1 MEDPEQKILTALVAG
16 AALEAPAS
24 VKEAYRD
31 LKLLL
36 IDRSKFESDIED
48 AIESVEQKPESEA
61 RRSVLAEEIESS
73 GAFHDHE
80 VNLRAADLIDEAIR
94 GGLIQTGRDGTRSVR
109 TGAGI
114 ITINPQTVA
123 GGSGSQISG
132 GSLYGDAFSR
142 EFTRQWKAL
151 VRESDD

>member
-1 MEDPEQKILTALVAG
+1 MEDTEQKILTALVAG
-16 AALEAPAS
+16 AASVASAS

-36 IDRSKFESDIED
+36 IDRFRFESDIED

-73 GAFHDHE
+73 GALHDHE
-80 VNLRAADLIDEAIR
+80 VNLRAAELLGQAIR
-94 GGLIQTGRDGTRSVR
+94 EGQIQTGRDGTCFLR
-109 TGAGI
+109 TGTGT
-114 ITINPQTVA
+114 ITINPRTMTS
-123 GGSGSQISG
+123 GSGSQNSG